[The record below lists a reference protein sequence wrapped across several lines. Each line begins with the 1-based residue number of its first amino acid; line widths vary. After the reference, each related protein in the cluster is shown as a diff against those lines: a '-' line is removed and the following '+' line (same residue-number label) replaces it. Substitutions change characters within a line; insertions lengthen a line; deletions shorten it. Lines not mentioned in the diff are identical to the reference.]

1 MDPVA
6 VRAPLVVEVQNQVE
20 VLGDDVD
27 QVHRTWNPDV
37 EVQFQVWV
45 E

>member
-1 MDPVA
+1 MVVMA
-6 VRAPLVVEVQNQVE
+6 LWVVEVQNQVE

-27 QVHRTWNPDV
+27 PVHRTRNPDV
-37 EVQFQVWV
+37 EVQFQVGL

>member
-6 VRAPLVVEVQNQVE
+6 VLVPLVVEVQNQVE

-27 QVHRTWNPDV
+27 PVHRTRNPDV
-37 EVQFQVWV
+37 EVQFQVGL

>member
-1 MDPVA
+1 MA
-6 VRAPLVVEVQNQVE
+6 VMAPWVVEVQNQVE

-27 QVHRTWNPDV
+27 PVRRTRNPDV
-37 EVQFQVWV
+37 EVQFQVGL

>member
-1 MDPVA
+1 MA
-6 VRAPLVVEVQNQVE
+6 LWVVEVQNQVE

-27 QVHRTWNPDV
+27 PVHRTMNPDV
-37 EVQFQVWV
+37 EVQFQVGL